1 MKRMSLVWIL
11 IAGLVVQYSVAASSG
26 VPSGRYDFGK
36 DPMRYLENDR
46 LRLGV
51 DLSLGG
57 AVTLLEDKKNGN
69 VNMINSHDWGRQ
81 IQMSYYSGPI
91 PYIGPKG
98 EVPHKEWAQLG
109 WNPIQSGSVGRIKSR
124 TLSFEKPDAKSIRVR
139 CVPMQWPHI
148 NVEGDCIFEV
158 TYTLVSENTIEMKA
172 RLINQRTDKT
182 QYAGRHQ
189 EMPALYTNGP
199 WYKLVT
205 YTGDAPF
212 TGAPTT
218 NIVDKGDGKGW
229 PWSHFE
235 ATEHWSALVNDA
247 GTGVGLYQPE
257 VIPVTGGFAGGDKKK
272 GFGGVKDMQTGY
284 IAPIGTVILDHN
296 IDWTYQT
303 YLIVGSV
310 SEIRRTA
317 KALHGPLKAPS
328 WSFEKDR
335 QGFVYHG
342 SAKDQGWPINQAL
355 QVSYSGDK
363 RGVVCSPVTVWQ
375 ADRMLTLKLDA
386 AFKFVSTNK
395 AANVTIE
402 VVTFSGKRIAYPLK
416 VQDDG
421 TRQSYSIPL
430 AVNSQY
436 AGAMKQIL
444 LYMPKAEGSA
454 QLYKI
459 QGAFEGK
466 RQ

>member
-1 MKRMSLVWIL
+1 VKKQMIL
-11 IAGLVVQYSVAASSG
+11 GIFVACCLGLSRVHASKG
-26 VPSGRYDFGK
+26 ELAERFDFGK
-36 DPMRYLENDR
+36 EPMRYLENSR
-46 LRLGV
+46 IRLGV

-57 AVTLLEDKKNGN
+57 AVTLLVDKKNSSA
-69 VNMINSHDWGRQ
+69 NMINSHDWGRQ
-81 IQMSYYSGPI
+81 IQLSYYSGPI

-98 EVPHKEWAQLG
+98 EQPHKAWAQLG

-124 TLSFEKPDAKSIRVR
+124 TLSFETPDAKTIRVR

-212 TGAPTT
+212 TDAPTT

-272 GFGGVKDMQTGY
+272 GSGGVKDMQTGY

-296 IDWTYQT
+296 IDWTFQT
-303 YLIVGSV
+303 YMIVGSV
-310 SEIRRTA
+310 TEIRRTA
-317 KALHGPLKAPS
+317 KALHGPLKVPS
-328 WSFEKDR
+328 WRFADDR
-335 QGFVYHG
+335 KGFTYRG
-342 SAKDQGWPINQAL
+342 SAKDQGWPIKESL
-355 QVSYSGDK
+355 QISYDEEK
-363 RGVVCSPVTVWQ
+363 RGVVVSPITVWH
-375 ADRMLTLKLDA
+375 AHKMPTLNLDA
-386 AFKFVSTNK
+386 AFTFTTTNK
-395 AANVTIE
+395 AVNATIE
-402 VVTFSGKRIAYPLK
+402 LVTFSGKRIAYPVK
-416 VQDDG
+416 VLSDG
-421 TRQSYSIPL
+421 KRQRYTIPL
-430 AVNSQY
+430 AVNAQY
-436 AGAMKQIL
+436 TGAMKQIL
-444 LYMPKAEGSA
+444 LYMPKAKGSA
-454 QLYKI
+454 RVYQL
-459 QGAFEGK
+459 QG
-466 RQ
+466 Q

>member
-1 MKRMSLVWIL
+1 MKNSIL
-11 IAGLVVQYSVAASSG
+11 GILFFGVLSASAATVSPKG
-26 VPSGRYDFGK
+26 DADRFDFGK
-36 DPMRYLENDR
+36 DPMRYLENSR
-46 LRLGV
+46 VRLGV

-57 AVTLLEDKKNGN
+57 AVTLLVDKKNGPA
-69 VNMINSHDWGRQ
+69 NMINSHDWGRQ
-81 IQMSYYSGPI
+81 IQLSYYSGPI

-98 EVPHKEWAQLG
+98 EQPHKAWAQLG

-124 TLSFEKPDAKSIRVR
+124 TLSFESPDAKTICVR

-158 TYTLVSENTIEMKA
+158 TYTLVSENTVEMKA

-212 TGAPTT
+212 TDAPTT

-235 ATEHWSALVNDA
+235 ATEHWSALVNEA

-272 GFGGVKDMQTGY
+272 GSGGVKDMQTGY

-310 SEIRRTA
+310 KEIRAKA
-317 KALHGPLKAPS
+317 KALHGPLKAPA
-328 WSFEKDR
+328 WRFEKDR
-335 QGFVYHG
+335 EGFVYHG
-342 SAKDQGWPINQAL
+342 SAKDKGWPIKDGL
-355 QVSYSGDK
+355 ELTYGEDK
-363 RGVVCSPVTVWQ
+363 RGVVSSPVTLWTAESLPV
-375 ADRMLTLKLDA
+375 LELDA
-386 AFKFVSTNK
+386 AFTFSSTNQ
-395 AANVTIE
+395 AE
-402 VVTFSGKRIAYPLK
+402 RVVVEAVPFAGKRISYALK
-416 VQDDG
+416 VMSDG
-421 TRQSYSIPL
+421 TRQRYQIPL
-430 AVNSQY
+430 KSNAQY
-436 AGAMKQIL
+436 TGAMKQLI
-444 LYMPKAEGSA
+444 LYMPKANGSA
-454 QLYKI
+454 RVYQI
-459 QGAFEGK
+459 QGSLEK
-466 RQ
+466 KLQ

>member
-1 MKRMSLVWIL
+1 MKKLTILGILV
-11 IAGLVVQYSVAASSG
+11 AGFVGVNSAEAAKG
-26 VPSGRYDFGK
+26 MPAERFDFGK
-36 DPMRYLENDR
+36 EPMRYLENSR

-57 AVTLLEDKKNGN
+57 AVTLLVDKKNSTT
-69 VNMINSHDWGRQ
+69 NMINSHDWGRQ
-81 IQMSYYSGPI
+81 IQLSYYSGPI

-98 EVPHKEWAQLG
+98 EKPHQAWAQLG

-124 TLSFEKPDAKSIRVR
+124 TLSFETPDAKTIRVR

-182 QYAGRHQ
+182 QYPGRHQ

-212 TGAPTT
+212 TDGPTT

-235 ATEHWSALVNDA
+235 ATEQWSALVNDA
-247 GTGVGLYQPE
+247 GTGVGLYQSE

-310 SEIRRTA
+310 TEIRRTA
-317 KALHGPLKAPS
+317 KALHGPLKVPS
-328 WSFEKDR
+328 WRFDHDR
-335 QGFVYHG
+335 KGFTYRG
-342 SAKDQGWPINQAL
+342 SAQDQGWPIKESL
-355 QVSYSGDK
+355 QISYDEEK
-363 RGVVCSPVTVWQ
+363 RGVVVSPITVWH
-375 ADRMLTLKLDA
+375 AHKMPTLNLDA
-386 AFKFVSTNK
+386 AFTFATTNK
-395 AANVTIE
+395 AVNATIE
-402 VVTFSGKRIAYPLK
+402 VVTFSGRRIAYPITVLS
-416 VQDDG
+416 DG
-421 TRQSYSIPL
+421 TRQRYTIPL
-430 AVNSQY
+430 AVNAQY
-436 AGAMKQIL
+436 TGAMKQLL
-444 LYMPKAEGSA
+444 LYLPKSNGSA
-454 QLYKI
+454 RVYQI
-459 QGAFEGK
+459 QG
-466 RQ
+466 Q

>member
-1 MKRMSLVWIL
+1 MKKMIIVGVLV
-11 IAGLVVQYSVAASSG
+11 AGFVALTNVEAAKGIS
-26 VPSGRYDFGK
+26 PERFDFGK
-36 DPMRYLENDR
+36 EPIRYLENGR

-57 AVTLLEDKKNGN
+57 AVTLLVDKKSSPI
-69 VNMINSHDWGRQ
+69 NMINSHDWGRQ
-81 IQMSYYSGPI
+81 IQLSYYSGPV

-98 EVPHKEWAQLG
+98 EQPQQAWAQLG

-124 TLSFEKPDAKSIRVR
+124 TLSFEKPDAKTIRVR

-182 QYAGRHQ
+182 QYPGRHQ

-212 TGAPTT
+212 TDAPTT

-229 PWSHFE
+229 PWIHFE
-235 ATEHWSALVNDA
+235 ATEQWSALVNDA
-247 GTGVGLYQPE
+247 GTGVGLYQSE

-272 GFGGVKDMQTGY
+272 GSGGVKDMQTGY

-310 SEIRRTA
+310 QEIRRTA
-317 KALHGPLKAPS
+317 CKLHGPSSSPA
-328 WSFEKDR
+328 WRFEKDR
-335 QGFVYHG
+335 KGFTYRG
-342 SAKDQGWPINQAL
+342 SAKDQGWPIKDAL
-355 QVSYSGDK
+355 QINYREEA
-363 RGVVCSPVTVWQ
+363 RGVVASPITCWKS
-375 ADRMLTLKLDA
+375 ATAPILELDA
-386 AFKFVSTNK
+386 AFSINSTNTDS
-395 AANVTIE
+395 NVIVQ
-402 VVTFSGKRIAYPLK
+402 VVPFSGERISYPLT
-416 VQDDG
+416 VQPDG
-421 TRQSYSIPL
+421 TRKTYAIRL
-430 AVNSQY
+430 ASKPEY
-436 AGAMKQIL
+436 KGAMKQIL
-444 LYMPKAEGSA
+444 ILLPKAEGSVR
-454 QLYKI
+454 LYEI
-459 QGAFEGK
+459 K
-466 RQ
+466 RVLDF